1 MSAVLAI
8 AGKDLRLLARDRG
21 ALFWAIVFPI
31 LFAVL
36 FGAVF
41 PSAKSPHAIPVAVS
55 GITFD
60 APGLQATN
68 TDPEDARTRV
78 RRGDAI
84 AAVLVNQGG
93 IEIVIDPTHAAEAA
107 VVEAAVMRAVV
118 ANGPTIKRSF
128 ATSNTPPSGFELA
141 FPAAVLWGLIG
152 CAGAFATAS
161 VAERRSGTH
170 LRLRAAPIPARALL
184 GGKVLA
190 CLVAC
195 ATDAT
200 LLLLVARVAFGVRVE
215 RHVGLPLAIASCAV
229 CFAGITI
236 LLGTLGRT
244 EQGVG
249 GAGWATLLLLAMVG
263 GAMVPLSA
271 MPPWLRTLSDASPV
285 KWGIVALEGAT
296 FRGLTLRELLPACAV
311 LVAMGALSLASAAA
325 MSRRALT

>member
-1 MSAVLAI
+1 VSAILAI

-55 GITFD
+55 GASLD
-60 APGLQATN
+60 APGLQATA
-68 TDPEDARTRV
+68 TDPEGARLRV

-84 AAVLVNQGG
+84 AAVLVTEGG
-93 IEIVIDPTHAAEAA
+93 VEIVIDPTHAAEAA
-107 VVEAAVMRAVV
+107 VVEAAVLRGMM

-128 ATSNTPPSGFELA
+128 ATSNLPPSGFELA

-170 LRLRAAPIPARALL
+170 LRLRAAPIPARSLL
-184 GGKVLA
+184 LGKVLA

-200 LLLLVARVAFGVRVE
+200 LLLIVARLAFGVRVE

-271 MPPWLRTLSDASPV
+271 MPPWLRATSDASPV

-296 FRGLTLRELLPACAV
+296 FRGLTVRELLPACAI
-311 LVAMGALSLASAAA
+311 LLGMGALSLASAAA
-325 MSRRALT
+325 MSRRMSS

>member
-1 MSAVLAI
+1 
-8 AGKDLRLLARDRG
+8 
-21 ALFWAIVFPI
+21 
-31 LFAVL
+31 VL

-41 PSAKSPHAIPVAVS
+41 PSAKTPHAIPVAVH
-55 GITFD
+55 G
-60 APGLQATN
+60 APELVSALEKGGLTPV
-68 TDPEDARTRV
+68 TSDDPRLLV

-84 AAVLVNQGG
+84 AAIEVTSTG
-93 IEIVIDPTHAAEAA
+93 IELVVDPTHPAESAMVEAA
-107 VVEAAVMRAVV
+107 VVRATSQ
-118 ANGPTIKRSF
+118 GPTVRR
-128 ATSNTPPSGFELA
+128 TLA

-152 CAGAFATAS
+152 CAGAFATAT

-170 LRLRAAPIPARALL
+170 LRLRAAPIRASTLL
-184 GGKVLA
+184 GGKVVA

-200 LLLLVARVAFGVRVE
+200 LLLVLARFAFGVRVE

-229 CFAGITI
+229 CFAGITV

-271 MPPWLRTLSDASPV
+271 MPSWLRALSDASPV

-296 FRGLTLRELLPACAV
+296 FRGLALSELLPACAV
-311 LVAMGALSLASAAA
+311 LVAIGCSCVASAA
-325 MSRRALT
+325 MMSSRRAAP